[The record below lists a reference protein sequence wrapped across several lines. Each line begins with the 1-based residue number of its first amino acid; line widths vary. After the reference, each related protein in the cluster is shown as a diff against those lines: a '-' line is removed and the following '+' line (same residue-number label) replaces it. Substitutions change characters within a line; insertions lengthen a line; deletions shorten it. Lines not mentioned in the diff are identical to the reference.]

1 MSSWSL
7 RVNPLAASSLS
18 KKPEDFVMEENVGLE
33 FDSKSDSDPSSL
45 SSSSSSSWPDKLN
58 LDKVNGQTLVR
69 WWDNLTWCK
78 RIQEIRTKSCF
89 SLYKDINTVRKIY
102 GCLFSRICSFITTI
116 YAKKFDHLNEKKM
129 IDGCCCSQCKIKLTK
144 LHSVGIRMIYISLLE
159 IRQRQNHIF
168 DMNKTTYLCETATR
182 ACWNPEWYG
191 PSLCSFLAGIGHVS
205 PSKRITYV
213 QSICQKQSHV
223 NNKSQTLPTW
233 FQPQNLKVLR

>member
-1 MSSWSL
+1 MSAARLNSKMLNMYSTKANHRYVIQKQCTFSMSSWSL

-78 RIQEIRTKSCF
+78 RMQEIRTKSCF

-102 GCLFSRICSFITTI
+102 GCVSFQEF
-116 YAKKFDHLNEKKM
+116 A
-129 IDGCCCSQCKIKLTK
+129 
-144 LHSVGIRMIYISLLE
+144 
-159 IRQRQNHIF
+159 
-168 DMNKTTYLCETATR
+168 
-182 ACWNPEWYG
+182 
-191 PSLCSFLAGIGHVS
+191 VS
-205 PSKRITYV
+205 
-213 QSICQKQSHV
+213 
-223 NNKSQTLPTW
+223 
-233 FQPQNLKVLR
+233 